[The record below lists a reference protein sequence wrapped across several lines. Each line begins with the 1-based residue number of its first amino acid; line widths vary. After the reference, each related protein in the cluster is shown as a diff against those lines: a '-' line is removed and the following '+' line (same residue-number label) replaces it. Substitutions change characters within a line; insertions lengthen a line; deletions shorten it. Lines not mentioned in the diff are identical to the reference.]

1 MQIDWK
7 RWSIY
12 AAILL
17 IIVLIC
23 IYWVEI
29 KDVLNVIIT
38 IIKMA

>member
-1 MQIDWK
+1 MQKDWK

-12 AAILL
+12 AVLVL

-29 KDVLNVIIT
+29 KDIWAVIVT
-38 IIKMA
+38 TFKM